1 MFLGRIPAALLTL
14 ALLTACIAPVDRR
27 PGLWL
32 PGEVAPFPSDWSFAK
47 EYPLIAIEVRT
58 PYLLRHSVTIVQGTF
73 EGDLV
78 VGARDPATKNW
89 PAWGDDDPEVRL
101 GIGDR
106 VYEARLMPVTDEAEI
121 DQIKRRALEN
131 SGSAGEMPEFEIRF
145 WRVVERDEG

>member
-1 MFLGRIPAALLTL
+1 MFLGRIPAAILSL

-32 PGEVAPFPSDWSFAK
+32 PGEVAPFPSDWSFAQ

-73 EGDLV
+73 EGDLI
-78 VGARDPATKNW
+78 VGARDPETKNW
-89 PAWGDDDPEVRL
+89 PSWADDDPEVRL

-106 VYEARLMPVTDEAEI
+106 VYEAKLVPITDEADL

-131 SGSAGEMPEFEIRF
+131 SGNQGEMPEFEIRF
-145 WRVVERDEG
+145 WRVVERDVR